1 MKKIFLSIFL
11 LSITLSSCNFNKHYT
26 NRPLD
31 KEEVER
37 ITTKFYYLLRD
48 KKYKQTNSLFSPRFL
63 EVTNASKVSEIFQ
76 ASDEKLGEIKDQT
89 LETCE
94 TNVVEGSN
102 PISEYLL
109 VYNVKRTKFN
119 SKETI
124 HLEKEKGIIKIL
136 SYNVQSDRFFED
148 KTK

>member
-1 MKKIFLSIFL
+1 MKKNYLSIFL
-11 LSITLSSCNFNKHYT
+11 LSISLSSCNFNNHHT

-37 ITTKFYYLLRD
+37 VTTKFYYSLRD
-48 KKYKQTNSLFSPRFL
+48 KKYKETHSLFSTRFL
-63 EVTNASKVSEIFQ
+63 EVTDTSKIDKIFQ
-76 ASDEKLGEIKDQT
+76 GSDEELGEIKDQI

-109 VYNVKRTKFN
+109 VYKVKRTKFD

-124 HLEKEKGIIKIL
+124 HLEKENGTIKIL
-136 SYNVQSDRFFED
+136 SYNVQSDGFFEQ
-148 KTK
+148 TK

>member
-1 MKKIFLSIFL
+1 MKKTYIFICIIFF
-11 LSITLSSCNFNKHYT
+11 SLSSCNFNNHYT

-31 KEEVER
+31 KEQVESV
-37 ITTKFYYLLRD
+37 TTKFYYLLRD
-48 KKYKQTNSLFSPRFL
+48 KKYKETHSLFSPRFL
-63 EVTNASKVSEIFQ
+63 EVTDTSKINKIFQ
-76 ASDEKLGEIKDQT
+76 ASDEELGEIKDQI

-109 VYNVKRTKFN
+109 VYDVKRTKFN

-124 HLEKEKGIIKIL
+124 HLEKENGVIKIL
-136 SYNVQSDRFFED
+136 SYNVQSDGFFEH